1 MVAGAELKGA
11 FMSID
16 FQIIDHAIAH
26 IVINRPERH
35 NALGVEHERA
45 LAGTLQRF
53 NEDSQRKGAML
64 IY

>member
-1 MVAGAELKGA
+1 
-11 FMSID
+11 MSID

-45 LAGTLQRF
+45 LAGILQRF
-53 NEDSQRKGAML
+53 N
-64 IY
+64 

>member
-53 NEDSQRKGAML
+53 N
-64 IY
+64 